1 MRPSTFP
8 DGRPSPRAPV
18 RSSSA
23 MSERDRR
30 HGLAAW
36 QAIERLARDILRGR
50 PGAHLL
56 DGRLPAL
63 DLRLALPLAGRPEDA
78 EAFAASLASEI
89 ERQIDDAIEAQAAFQ
104 PGHAWCHRCEA
115 AA

>member
-8 DGRPSPRAPV
+8 DARVRTPSMCVAV

-56 DGRLPAL
+56 EGRPPVL
-63 DLRLALPLAGRPEDA
+63 DLRLPMSLAGRPEDA

-89 ERQIDDAIEAQAAFQ
+89 ERQIDDAIEEQAAFQ
-104 PGHAWCHRCEA
+104 PGHAWCH
-115 AA
+115 